1 MPYAANPG
9 TTPFSP
15 QMTREQ
21 ELDFLRSEAEAV
33 SEDLEQI
40 ESRINKLEAE
50 VSQREVDS

>member
-1 MPYAANPG
+1 
-9 TTPFSP
+9 
-15 QMTREQ
+15 MTREQ

-50 VSQREVDS
+50 GSQREVDS